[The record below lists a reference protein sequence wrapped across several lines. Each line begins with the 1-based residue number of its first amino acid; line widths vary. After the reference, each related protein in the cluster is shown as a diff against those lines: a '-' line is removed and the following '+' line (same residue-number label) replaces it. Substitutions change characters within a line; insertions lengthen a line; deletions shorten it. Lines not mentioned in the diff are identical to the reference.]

1 MDKYYE
7 ASSDAVD
14 TFNEVL
20 GNKIFSISIG
30 YKFIGASKQKQ
41 LIKIKKISDEYSFLM
56 GKDVLVSINEDLL
69 SVFDSE
75 SITILIEQEIDK
87 IKVDSQSGKISII
100 KPDLSTFSSIV
111 KKYGI
116 DKVSKANQVES
127 LYDQQVKDG
136 VEEFDFK

>member
-20 GNKIFSISIG
+20 GNKIFSVSIG
-30 YKFIGASKQKQ
+30 FKFLGASKQKQ

-69 SVFDSE
+69 SVFDEE
-75 SITILIEQEIDK
+75 SISILIEQEIDK
-87 IKVDSQSGKISII
+87 INVNSQSGKITII
-100 KPDLSTFSSIV
+100 KPDLNTFSSLI